1 MKYSLIVPYYRTPE
15 ITRLALHSM
24 FHFAMG
30 EPEVI
35 VVDNA
40 PGGEES
46 RMLDEFPK
54 IRRLDNATA
63 LRGSDANFEA
73 LDIGLAA
80 ASHDLV
86 GLVHSDSIFMRVGW
100 DRVWFD
106 YLDSQNLAALG
117 TFEREANPFRPW
129 RKRVE
134 DRFKH
139 MVHRRRVEPG
149 LPGKLAMHFLLTRRT
164 DLAAAG
170 FSFRR
175 DRDLLSRQFDGI
187 RNGVEVLSL
196 REISGLMWHTSNITS
211 LLTGQMNEP
220 RLIRSYKLKRRRF
233 LEDPFVQKHFAGV
246 LPRVTA
252 GPTAAGQR
260 S

>member
-40 PGGEES
+40 PGREES
-46 RMLDEFPK
+46 HMLEEFPK
-54 IRRLDNATA
+54 IRRLDNTTA
-63 LRGSDANFEA
+63 LTGSGANFEA
-73 LDIGLAA
+73 LDLGIAA
-80 ASHDLV
+80 ASHDHV
-86 GLVHSDSIFMRVGW
+86 GLVHSDSIFMQPGW
-100 DRVWFD
+100 DTTWFG
-106 YLDSQNLAALG
+106 YLDRQNLSALG
-117 TFEREANPFRPW
+117 TFEREANPFRAF

-134 DRFKH
+134 DQFKH
-139 MVHRRRVEPG
+139 LVHRRRVEPG

-164 DLAAAG
+164 DLQAAG

-175 DRDLLSRQFDGI
+175 DRDLLSRQFDGV

-211 LLTGQMNEP
+211 LLTGQMTEP

-233 LEDPFVQKHFAGV
+233 LADPFVKKHFAEV

-252 GPTAAGQR
+252 GPPPDGQR
-260 S
+260 R